1 MQKEHKKDE
10 SLSAFALS
18 KKLKV
23 CFLKINL
30 LFVHMAA
37 YLYSIAW
44 ADFIWP
50 IKFDKVKSEIKDI
63 SVFLKISLA
72 SAQWLEKLNSDT
84 FMLRKIDCWTF
95 YGILLAMAISST
107 FVSSQ
112 LQFLSWQCFILH
124 ASLWKTKAAK
134 SLLGTFQKLLDGIKT
149 KAAPWLLD
157 KGIHYGE

>member
-1 MQKEHKKDE
+1 MNCKMQKEHKKDE
-10 SLSAFALS
+10 SFAFS

-37 YLYSIAW
+37 YLYSIAQS
-44 ADFIWP
+44 DFIWP

-84 FMLRKIDCWTF
+84 FMLRKIDC
-95 YGILLAMAISST
+95 
-107 FVSSQ
+107 
-112 LQFLSWQCFILH
+112 
-124 ASLWKTKAAK
+124 
-134 SLLGTFQKLLDGIKT
+134 
-149 KAAPWLLD
+149 
-157 KGIHYGE
+157 